1 MDILELMKKK
11 NALYLLDNWD
21 DVALRFE
28 IAEDRDT
35 IVAYIKP
42 LGGKE
47 KKIAYP
53 DAYDYSL
60 DSKEITKEQYDKL

>member
-1 MDILELMKKK
+1 MDVLELVAKKK
-11 NALYLLDNWD
+11 NLYLLDNWD

-28 IAEDRDT
+28 LVGTKA
-35 IVAYIKP
+35 VAYIKK

-47 KKIAYP
+47 KKIDYP
-53 DAYDYSL
+53 NAFDYAQ